1 MPVPKVVV
9 SRKQCP
15 ALFQEL
21 FRSVLVLPPWCD
33 RDREGKLTVGWFGW
47 SCCCLAFFFLF
58 FFFRGMMR
66 GKSVWCDVCVCVW
79 RGGWVEVHKLCM
91 LDRER
96 ENCYHLENIEKNVQ

>member
-21 FRSVLVLPPWCD
+21 FRSVLALPPWCE
-33 RDREGKLTVGWFGW
+33 RDREGKLAVGWFGW
-47 SCCCLAFFFLF
+47 LCCCLALF
-58 FFFRGMMR
+58 FVFEGVEERR
-66 GKSVWCDVCVCVW
+66 EARVCGVC
-79 RGGWVEVHKLCM
+79 GGGGGGEVHKLCM

-96 ENCYHLENIEKNVQ
+96 ERIVTIWKTLRKMSSETKL